1 MNSVFYIIQI
11 HLEHISLGLLQT
23 ILVTKQ
29 GNLYI
34 KILSL
39 KLDYILST
47 IEFKVIIN
55 LYIKSK
61 MFV

>member
-1 MNSVFYIIQI
+1 MNSVFCIIQI
-11 HLEHISLGLLQT
+11 PLEHISLGLLQT

-39 KLDYILST
+39 KLDFILST

>member
-1 MNSVFYIIQI
+1 MNSVFSIIQI
-11 HLEHISLGLLQT
+11 PLEPISLGPMQT

-29 GNLYI
+29 GNLSI